1 MKDQDHTVSY
11 MPIEYYAMCE
21 SSKRRIKE
29 MQAQGIPTRLDPKDK
44 PEDVGKMESF
54 TVMMVSE

>member
-1 MKDQDHTVSY
+1 
-11 MPIEYYAMCE
+11 MCE

-29 MQAQGIPTRLDPKDK
+29 MQEQGIPTKYDAKDK

-54 TVMMVSE
+54 TVMMFGK